1 MAKGNRGGKRTSG
14 KNTAQNKAIQVA
26 KDFIKKN
33 SVSSNAQPTGLSLKV
48 GDKVDSTTID
58 FKILSQNLNEG
69 ERYAV
74 GLEFFGT
81 VKRETEKAVLVK
93 WNTEYGTVQ
102 SWFPK
107 SAIGKP
113 QTASKGLLYN
123 GALKE
128 YARTLGVK
136 GITNANVRTETI
148 KNKIQSAGYK
158 IPSYADFD
166 L

>member
-1 MAKGNRGGKRTSG
+1 MGSCKSGGKG
-14 KNTAQNKAIQVA
+14 GGIVKAQNKALNIA

-33 SVSSNAQPTGLSLKV
+33 SVSPNAQPTGLSLKV

-128 YARTLGVK
+128 YARSLGVK
-136 GITNANVRTETI
+136 GITNGNMKTDTI
-148 KNKIQSAGYK
+148 KNKIKSAGYK
-158 IPSYADFD
+158 VPEYKDFD